1 MPIEQVIALVISA
14 CALLFAGLTYKR
26 NANKDTGAEATERA
40 TMTADIRYIRQSVD
54 DIKLET
60 KSTQKD
66 VADIIKRMIIVEESL
81 KTAHQRID
89 ELMMKG

>member
-1 MPIEQVIALVISA
+1 MPTEQVIALVISA

>member
-1 MPIEQVIALVISA
+1 MPTERVIALVISA

-89 ELMMKG
+89 DLMKG

>member
-1 MPIEQVIALVISA
+1 MPIEQVIALVIST

-89 ELMMKG
+89 ELMKG

>member
-1 MPIEQVIALVISA
+1 MPTEQVIALVISA

-89 ELMMKG
+89 DIMKG

>member
-1 MPIEQVIALVISA
+1 MPTEQVIALVISA

-89 ELMMKG
+89 ELMKG